1 MDNVTPTTASK
12 QPILPN
18 HPNSQNITGALA
30 IDSSGLP
37 LGHVGDITPEHS
49 GTYSAIA
56 KLASKLNAHDD
67 NNDTTTTSSSSNGV
81 LPTVMIE
88 GEGSAVLIKE
98 YHGRTVVFRVPVGGS
113 GVESNAANDGGE
125 EGKRS

>member
-1 MDNVTPTTASK
+1 MDNVTTTTTSK
-12 QPILPN
+12 QPILP

-30 IDSSGLP
+30 IDSSGLS
-37 LGHVGDITPEHS
+37 LGHVGDISPEHS
-49 GTYSAIA
+49 GTYCAIA
-56 KLASKLNAHDD
+56 KLASKLNAHDS
-67 NNDTTTTSSSSNGV
+67 TTTSNGV

-113 GVESNAANDGGE
+113 GVEDNTTNDDGE
-125 EGKRS
+125 EGNQS